1 MNKPLEY
8 IVIPVAA
15 REKLADYEPEDIGRA
30 VMLAL
35 YCGRVLNGGRIE
47 GARGWSERQSMAK
60 LGLEYVP
67 LNNNLG
73 LWHWDGDDL
82 IVELYSVEYEQ
93 KALAKRDSAKRAIAT
108 RWNKARYTDVYTN
121 VYTDEYTKRNSER
134 ITERNTSKD
143 KESIITPFSRNNTSL
158 NDNDK
163 TPYNDRARALPRS
176 VEEVRGY
183 MAALPMCALEA
194 EELVKCADRF
204 FNDKEENGWRTR
216 HGLPIVD
223 WRAAARTY
231 MQYWRANRDNGSSG
245 SNNNYDL
252 KLTR

>member
-15 REKLADYEPEDIGRA
+15 REKLVEHSPDDIGQA
-30 VMLAL
+30 VLMAI
-35 YCGRVLNGGRIE
+35 YCGRMLNGGRIE
-47 GARGWSERQSMAK
+47 GAAKWTDKQCMAK
-60 LGLEYVP
+60 LGLEFLCRFDAP
-67 LNNNLG
+67 G
-73 LWHWDGDDL
+73 LWHWEGDDL
-82 IVELYSVEYEQ
+82 IVELYSVEYER
-93 KALAKRDSAKRAIAT
+93 KALAKRDSAKRAIAK
-108 RWNKARYTDVYTN
+108 RWNKARYTDVYTD
-121 VYTDEYTKRNSER
+121 VYTDEYTKRISER
-134 ITERNTSKD
+134 NTSCNTSKD

-163 TPYNDRARALPRS
+163 TTHNDHARALPRS

-194 EELVKCADRF
+194 EELMKCAERF

-231 MQYWRANRDNGSSG
+231 MQYWRSYRDNGASG